1 MASSTCHVVGGTKRV
16 RVERTVRFSC
26 RATAWWYLPPLRQP
40 RRRHLQRPLLPVE
53 PALWQHVRPLKR
65 QSPSGLEG
73 RSEEHTSE
81 LQSLMRT
88 SYAGFC
94 LKKQKS
100 TTTHKTHPTLTHL
113 NYIKH
118 NYNNS

>member
-65 QSPSGLEG
+65 QSPSGLAG
-73 RSEEHTSE
+73 TWRSEEHTSE
-81 LQSLMRT
+81 LQSLMRS
-88 SYAGFC
+88 SYAVFGWKK
-94 LKKQKS
+94 KKQTVTKY
-100 TTTHKTHPTLTHL
+100 K
-113 NYIKH
+113 
-118 NYNNS
+118 

>member
-65 QSPSGLEG
+65 QSPSGLAGTWSDMLVG

-81 LQSLMRT
+81 LQSLMRI
-88 SYAGFC
+88 SYAVFC
-94 LKKQKS
+94 LKHKQK
-100 TTTHKTHPTLTHL
+100 HV
-113 NYIKH
+113 
-118 NYNNS
+118 